1 MRWRSSFRAAGLGPL
16 IGKRTW
22 GGVVGGNNS
31 LLIDGSSVFVPQGGH
46 NDVSGEWIIEG
57 EGVSPDIEV
66 ENTPKD
72 MLAGKDAQLERGI
85 QEVLKRMQAEPR
97 KLPARPKDPVK
108 AK

>member
-1 MRWRSSFRAAGLGPL
+1 
-16 IGKRTW
+16 
-22 GGVVGGNNS
+22 
-31 LLIDGSSVFVPQGGH
+31 
-46 NDVSGEWIIEG
+46 
-57 EGVSPDIEV
+57 
-66 ENTPKD
+66 